1 MVTCQR
7 NDFHTLRTGI
17 PSLKEAHTYISQR
30 DKAGYTTVNFPLV
43 DALRKWGRDARD
55 LKSDFGLDQ

>member
-1 MVTCQR
+1 M
-7 NDFHTLRTGI
+7 
-17 PSLKEAHTYISQR
+17 KEAHTYISQR
-30 DKAGYTTVNFPLV
+30 DKAGYTAVNFPLV